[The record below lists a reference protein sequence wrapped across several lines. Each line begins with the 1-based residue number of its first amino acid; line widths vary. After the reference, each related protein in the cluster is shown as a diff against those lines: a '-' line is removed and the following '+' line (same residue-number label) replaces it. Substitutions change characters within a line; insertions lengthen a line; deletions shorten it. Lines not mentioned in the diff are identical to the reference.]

1 MHMTQLRQVLVKIS
15 DFIPLSDFNSTI
27 GTVFHGGL
35 HYITYTEKVPIIQ
48 AHPKIPQRLLRN
60 SEGIPIRNILLFLLS
75 FSFTEQTMGW
85 FTRTHPPRRPSN
97 STSCRLSNLM
107 SLQHLLSP
115 TCPQ

>member
-15 DFIPLSDFNSTI
+15 DFNSTI
-27 GTVFHGGL
+27 GTVFDGGL
-35 HYITYTEKVPIIQ
+35 HNITYIEKVPIIP
-48 AHPKIPQRLLRN
+48 AHPKSPQRLLHN
-60 SEGIPIRNILLFLLS
+60 SEGIPKLPTPIRNILLFLLS

-85 FTRTHPPRRPSN
+85 FKLTHPPRRPSN
-97 STSCRLSNLM
+97 STSCRLSNVM